1 MNVNGVSR
9 LEVPQTQRGTNQ
21 AQLRLFSLQLPH
33 DPQGALRMADRTAA
47 AARSIED
54 DLAALRDDVKNL
66 SASIAALARQKTG
79 EVKDELGYRT
89 DQALETGRQAAE
101 TVQDAVKERPMTSV
115 CIAFGIGVMI
125 GHLLYR
131 R

>member
-1 MNVNGVSR
+1 MSAAFAFAFVADF
-9 LEVPQTQRGTNQ
+9 PHDQ
-21 AQLRLFSLQLPH
+21 AQ
-33 DPQGALRMADRTAA
+33 GATGMADRTAA

-79 EVKDELGYRT
+79 EAKDELSYRT

-125 GHLLYR
+125 GHLLDR

>member
-1 MNVNGVSR
+1 
-9 LEVPQTQRGTNQ
+9 
-21 AQLRLFSLQLPH
+21 
-33 DPQGALRMADRTAA
+33 MADRTAA
-47 AARSIED
+47 AARSIEE

-79 EVKDELGYRT
+79 EVMDELSYRT

-115 CIAFGIGVMI
+115 CVAFGIGVMI
-125 GHLLYR
+125 GHLLDR